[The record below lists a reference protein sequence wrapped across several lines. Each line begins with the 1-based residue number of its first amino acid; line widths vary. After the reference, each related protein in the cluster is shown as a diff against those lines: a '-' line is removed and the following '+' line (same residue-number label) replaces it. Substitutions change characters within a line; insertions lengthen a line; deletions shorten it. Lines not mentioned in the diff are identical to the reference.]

1 MAISKTRFREALNN
15 FYTKEELYRIFKKY
29 LLNWIAE
36 GYIGSNLGL
45 FEISLITADSSKNKF
60 LDLIEQVFSKK
71 EIFLTI
77 FNTLPKDIQDIF
89 TVIAWEGKMPIK
101 DREKFQEIGK
111 EFATSVDLKDEYL
124 FFKMGEGVK
133 KMSIFTLIMIS

>member
-1 MAISKTRFREALNN
+1 M
-15 FYTKEELYRIFKKY
+15 
-29 LLNWIAE
+29 
-36 GYIGSNLGL
+36 
-45 FEISLITADSSKNKF
+45 
-60 LDLIEQVFSKK
+60 IEQVFSKK

-133 KMSIFTLIMIS
+133 KDEYLYIDNDIVRM